1 MLTQVEAALWR
12 AALGEW
18 LSALDAE
25 RLAVVQAEGRPTPEV
40 FNDYGAGDA
49 TIRTR
54 RLQAA
59 QTFPAYAGLLRTEA
73 RLRRAVIAGE
83 PLQRALAN
91 HFQVKPRTIA
101 RTRTL
106 NQPFA
111 PSTRRTHLQ
120 RLDRWPAEYLPRTE
134 AD

>member
-1 MLTQVEAALWR
+1 M
-12 AALGEW
+12 
-18 LSALDAE
+18 
-25 RLAVVQAEGRPTPEV
+25 

-73 RLRRAVIAGE
+73 RLRRAVSAGE

-106 NQPFA
+106 NRPLA
-111 PSTRRTHLQ
+111 AATRRTYLQ

-134 AD
+134 ADWTVVGADDAAQSFQFSPHRLTSRRTGP